1 MEEYLGKFKYLI
13 GTKMVLWR
21 IFPKQ
26 NENICPVLIDSFSST
41 NLSHLTFPTFKILS
55 FLNVFNRHEIC
66 ITWRFLTYMNL
77 SYLHVSSTA
86 SITSQAGTSLAIF
99 TFLWTNTIIKFKY
112 KSLLVMI
119 RISLY
124 FILFE
129 IYTKNTVFRTLKKPQ
144 KGIFRLLFSFY

>member
-99 TFLWTNTIIKFKY
+99 TFLWNNTIIYEY
-112 KSLLVMI
+112 KSLLNHNK
-119 RISLY
+119 
-124 FILFE
+124 
-129 IYTKNTVFRTLKKPQ
+129 IYTNNTVFRTLKNREG
-144 KGIFRLLFSFY
+144 GIFRLSFSFY

>member
-66 ITWRFLTYMNL
+66 ITLKFSTYMNL

-99 TFLWTNTIIKFKY
+99 TFLWNNTIIYEY
-112 KSLLVMI
+112 KSLLNHNK
-119 RISLY
+119 
-124 FILFE
+124 
-129 IYTKNTVFRTLKKPQ
+129 IYTNNTVFRTLKNREG
-144 KGIFRLLFSFY
+144 GIFRLSFSFY

>member
-1 MEEYLGKFKYLI
+1 
-13 GTKMVLWR
+13 MVLWR

-99 TFLWTNTIIKFKY
+99 TFLWNNTIIYEY
-112 KSLLVMI
+112 KSLLNHNK
-119 RISLY
+119 
-124 FILFE
+124 
-129 IYTKNTVFRTLKKPQ
+129 IYTNNTVFRTLKNREG
-144 KGIFRLLFSFY
+144 GIFRLSFSFY

>member
-1 MEEYLGKFKYLI
+1 MEEYLGKFRYLI
-13 GTKMVLWR
+13 GTKMVRWR

-55 FLNVFNRHEIC
+55 FLNVFNRQEIC

-99 TFLWTNTIIKFKY
+99 TFLWNNTIIYEY
-112 KSLLVMI
+112 KSLLNHNK
-119 RISLY
+119 
-124 FILFE
+124 
-129 IYTKNTVFRTLKKPQ
+129 IYTNNTVFRTLKNREG
-144 KGIFRLLFSFY
+144 GIFRLSFSFY